1 VLEDD
6 RNLQPSEN
14 IVPVVRKE
22 VADAYGKEFTELV
35 NSITDR
41 LSTDTLRRLNQ
52 RVELGGED
60 PAAVAH
66 RWLLLQ
72 GLVR

>member
-1 VLEDD
+1 
-6 RNLQPSEN
+6 
-14 IVPVVRKE
+14 
-22 VADAYGKEFTELV
+22 VADAHGKEFTELV
-35 NSITDR
+35 NSITAR

-60 PAAVAH
+60 PGAVAH

-72 GLVR
+72 GLVQ